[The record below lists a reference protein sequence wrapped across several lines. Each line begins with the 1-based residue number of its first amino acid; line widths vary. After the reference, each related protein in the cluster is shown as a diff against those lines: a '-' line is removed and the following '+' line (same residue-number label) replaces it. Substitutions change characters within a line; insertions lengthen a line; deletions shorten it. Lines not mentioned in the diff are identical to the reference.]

1 MNENSNTILIVD
13 SSLDFSQI
21 QPYLND
27 KSINIVASD
36 YQTHKKFN
44 ELNLKFIDLD
54 DFLSSDERHELYELT
69 NELINWPKKLENRNE
84 FKIND
89 INILDFFGP
98 LEFHEFLLRKLIKF
112 FSIKNIID
120 SLNPNKLIISNDL
133 LSFTKNIFPKTH
145 TEILTNT
152 NETEYKGII
161 NDQIEIRFNIFSK
174 PLTFYLSK
182 KWYSRFKSIFD
193 EIISSLYD
201 LKLKNHEKEI
211 ILLLEF
217 NTTLYR
223 ELISNIANSNKT
235 LVLLNLRRSALLDK
249 ESRNFLKGINA
260 KILNPTDFF
269 DLESKKEFILKKKL
283 LTESFEN
290 IWNDTQLLNIFSK
303 NNVSFWHVIENSLKN
318 IYKNRLD
325 DYLKLYFISNNI
337 INSLNIK
344 SILCLNESG
353 ETENIFLQHS
363 DARNKTFLLQHSF
376 LRYEEKSYAEQ
387 WKFEDQYIHGLK
399 SQNLLLWGNADYDF
413 FSKFSNIDPK
423 KLIICGSPRHDI
435 VKSNLKSPSQ
445 KKIKVLITLTP
456 ISVRSGN
463 QTVSLIEKYDSFLK
477 RIINFLK
484 TNSNVEIIIK
494 LHPGE
499 NLHNNILLNSLEK
512 IDNVKVF
519 QTKNPYELI
528 EKSNFLITITPE
540 LYDSST
546 IMLDALS
553 LETPVVQ
560 FILNSSNSSFNTID
574 EPIST
579 FFENENIEEI
589 LLKYMSNDYCQSL
602 IKKIPQK
609 LEKLLS
615 NRGNSCQNITKIISQ

>member
-1 MNENSNTILIVD
+1 MNENYNTVLIVD

-21 QPYLND
+21 QPYLDD
-27 KSINIVASD
+27 KSINIVAAD

-44 ELNLKFIDLD
+44 ELNLKFFDLD
-54 DFLSSDERHELYELT
+54 DFLSIDQRHELYELA
-69 NELINWPKKLENRNE
+69 NELINWPEKLENRNV
-84 FKIND
+84 FKNNN
-89 INILDFFGP
+89 INILNFLGP

-112 FSIKNIID
+112 FSIKNFID
-120 SLNPNKLIISNDL
+120 SLNPKKLIISNNL
-133 LSFTKNIFPKTH
+133 VNFTKNIFPNTH
-145 TEILTNT
+145 TKILTNT
-152 NETEYKGII
+152 NETEYRGII

-217 NTTLYR
+217 NTILYR
-223 ELISNIANSNKT
+223 ELISKIANSDKT
-235 LVLLNLRRSALLDK
+235 LVLLNQRRSALLDK
-249 ESRNFLKGINA
+249 ESRNFLKGINV
-260 KILNPTDFF
+260 KILNPNDFF
-269 DLESKKEFILKKKL
+269 DLDAKKKFTLKKKL

-290 IWNDTQLLNIFSK
+290 LWNDSQLVNIFSK
-303 NNVSFWHVIENSLKN
+303 DNVSFWSVIEDSLKN

-325 DYLKLYFISNNI
+325 NYLKQYFISNNI

-353 ETENIFLQHS
+353 ETENIFLQNS

-376 LRYEEKSYAEQ
+376 LRYEEKLYAEQ

-413 FSKFSNIDPK
+413 FNKFSNIDPK

-435 VKSNLKSPSQ
+435 VKSNIKSPSQ
-445 KKIKVLITLTP
+445 KKITVLITLTP

-463 QTVSLIEKYDSFLK
+463 QTITLIEKYDSFLK

-484 TNSNVEIIIK
+484 TKSDVEIIIK

-499 NLHNNILLNSLEK
+499 NLHNNILLDSLEK
-512 IDNVKVF
+512 IDNVTIF

-528 EKSNFLITITPE
+528 GKSHFLITITPE

-553 LETPVVQ
+553 LETPVIQ
-560 FILNSSNSSFNTID
+560 FILGSPNSSFNTID

-579 FFENENIEEI
+579 FFEDKNIEEI
-589 LLKYMSNDYCQSL
+589 LLKYMNSDYRQSL
-602 IKKIPQK
+602 IKKVPQK

-615 NRGNSCQNITKIISQ
+615 NQGSSCQNIAKILHQ